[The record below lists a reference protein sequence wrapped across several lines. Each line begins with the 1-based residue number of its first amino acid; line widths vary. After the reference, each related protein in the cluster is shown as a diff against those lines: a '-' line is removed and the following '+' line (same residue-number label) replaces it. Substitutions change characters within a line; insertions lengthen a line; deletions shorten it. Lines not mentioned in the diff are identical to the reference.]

1 LAANGGEIQAHLTLD
16 TSKFDSAMSR
26 ASNGATKSI
35 NGVTGAAAGVGDE
48 LDDVAGVSA
57 DASKKTQTDWNAVGE
72 KLSTTGGKLTTYL
85 TLPIVGAGT
94 AVVKTA
100 GEFDQ
105 SMAEVR
111 AITGTT
117 GKDFDALRQ
126 QAIDLGGSTAY
137 SAVEVAN
144 AMTEMG
150 KAGWSSQQIMDGME
164 GVLNA
169 AAASGE
175 GLASVSTIV
184 ADAISG
190 FGLEAKDATHVA
202 DLLAQ
207 AANAGTID
215 IVDMG
220 ESFKYVAPVAKSMG
234 FSIEDCST
242 ALLAMSNAGIKGS
255 QAGTSLRTMM
265 LNLAN
270 PTDEAAMWM
279 QKLGIEV
286 TNADG
291 TFKSFDEIVNIM
303 QKSMAGLT
311 DEEKAAAAEAIAG
324 KTGIAGMLAVVDM
337 APEEYDELTKTMAEC
352 DGVAKQ
358 TAETMQD
365 NLMSKLE
372 QLGGALES
380 LAIKLGDVL
389 LPPLK
394 GLIEWLTKVVDA
406 FTNLPQPIQAAI
418 LAFAGIVAAIG
429 PVLLIAG
436 KLITAWQSVSTA
448 IGALKAGEGIIG
460 GLMKSFTSMGG
471 ITGILGTVKGAITG
485 FMGNMGAM
493 FSLIGEGEGVVASLT
508 AAFPGLE
515 GALTVLTGPI
525 GIVIAIIGVLVA
537 AFMHLWNT
545 NEEFRNKVTE
555 IWNAIV
561 EKFQG
566 VFSRIGELLGGLG
579 GLFEQFI
586 GFIGPLWDG
595 FCQLLAPVFIGVFET
610 IGAVLG
616 GLLDVISGILDV
628 FIGLFTGDW
637 ERCWT
642 GVQEIFGGIWNA
654 IVGTFQAIGEML
666 IGIANTILGWF
677 GTDWNSMW
685 QGIGEFFTGL
695 WQGIV
700 DFFTGLWEGVVTFF
714 TGAWETI
721 SGIVQTAWDTICNII
736 SFAFQLIAEIFNIGF
751 TIITL
756 PFQFIWENCKGI
768 VEAAW
773 TAIQGFIQTAMD
785 TINNIIQTV
794 WNAIWG
800 FLGPILETIKN
811 GISSAWNW
819 ISTTTSNIW
828 NGISSF
834 WSGVWGNIKDKASTI
849 ADNIKSK
856 VGTAWENIKSNT
868 SSQWNNIKSFWGG
881 VWDNLRSAAQQK
893 ADNIKQNV
901 SNAWNNI
908 KSQTSSI
915 FNACKST
922 AISIFDGIRSGIQS
936 KIDAA
941 KNAVQSGL
949 NAISGFFRSIH
960 WELPHIK
967 LPHFSISGHF
977 SLNPPSIPHFS
988 VSWYKKAMENA
999 MVLNS
1004 PTIFGMSSS
1013 GKMLG
1018 GGEAGSE
1025 VVAGADT
1032 LMQMIQDALSSVI
1045 GGSNQMA
1052 AVGGGDIIIPVY
1064 IGSEKIDTV
1073 VARANEKSNFRNG
1086 GRWG

>member
-1 LAANGGEIQAHLTLD
+1 MAANGGEIQAHLTLD

-270 PTDEAAMWM
+270 PTDEAAAWM

-291 TFKSFDEIVNIM
+291 SFKSFDEIVNIM

-337 APEEYDELTKTMAEC
+337 APEKYDELTKTMADC

-358 TAETMQD
+358 TADTMQD

-406 FTNLPQPIQAAI
+406 FTNLPQPIQTAI
-418 LAFAGIVAAIG
+418 LAFAGIVAAVG

-436 KLITAWQSVSTA
+436 KLITAWQSVSSA

-515 GALTVLTGPI
+515 GALTFITGPI
-525 GIVIAIIGVLVA
+525 GIVIAVVAALVA

-545 NEEFRNKVTE
+545 NEEFRNAITE
-555 IWNAIV
+555 IWNRISETLGRLFDGIV
-561 EKFQG
+561 ERLNKLGFD
-566 VFSRIGELLGGLG
+566 FSSILDVIGAA
-579 GLFEQFI
+579 
-586 GFIGPLWDG
+586 WDA
-595 FCQLLAPVFIGVFET
+595 FCSLLAPVFEGVFT
-610 IGAVLG
+610 QIAN
-616 GLLDVISGILDV
+616 ILDV
-628 FIGLFTGDW
+628 AVDIILGVLDIFIGLFTGNW
-637 ERCWT
+637 EQCWQ
-642 GVQEIFGGIWNA
+642 GVQEIFGGIWDFL
-654 IVGTFQAIGEML
+654 VQTFQNWADTI
-666 IGIANTILGWF
+666 IGIANVVLGWF
-677 GTDWNSMW
+677 GTDWNTMW
-685 QGIGEFFTGL
+685 QGIGDFFTGL

-811 GISSAWNW
+811 GVKGAWDWISS
-819 ISTTTSNIW
+819 TTSSIW
-828 NGISSF
+828 NGIKSTVGSI
-834 WSGVWGNIKDKASTI
+834 WEGIKTTFTNAL
-849 ADNIKSK
+849 
-856 VGTAWENIKSNT
+856 NT
-868 SSQWNNIKSFWGG
+868 VKT
-881 VWDNLRSAAQQK
+881 
-893 ADNIKQNV
+893 NV

-908 KSQTSSI
+908 KSTTSSIWNGIKSTMGSIWDGIKSNVQSKAENIKSNVSSAWHNIQSTSSSI
-915 FNACKST
+915 FNSVKST
-922 AISIFDGIRSGIQS
+922 ASSIWDGIRNTIQS

-941 KNAVQSGL
+941 KNAVSSGL
-949 NAISGFFRSIH
+949 NAIAGFFRSAH
-960 WELPHIK
+960 FELPHIK
-967 LPHFSISGHF
+967 LPHFSISGTF
-977 SLNPPSIPHFS
+977 SLNPPSIPHIS

-1045 GGSNQMA
+1045 GGNQA
-1052 AVGGGDIIIPVY
+1052 AAAGGGDIIIPVY

-1073 VARANEKSNFRNG
+1073 VARANEKSNYRNG